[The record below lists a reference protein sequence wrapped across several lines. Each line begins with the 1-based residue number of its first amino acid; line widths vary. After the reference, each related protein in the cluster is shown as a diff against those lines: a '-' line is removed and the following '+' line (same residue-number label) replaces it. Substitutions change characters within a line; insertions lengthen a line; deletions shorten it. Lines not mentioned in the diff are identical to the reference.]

1 MWIIKEVCVVV
12 SIPQRVFLVL
22 FLVCFFTFSLTKKNF
37 SLMFLP
43 FSKACRILILQ
54 PGTEPAF
61 PSVCKYGVLT
71 SEPPRKPPPQ
81 QCTCLPPLVIKYNF
95 GLQALIQICFESSQ
109 SQVQYEMC
117 MERAHKQIIFHSTS
131 LHWQRLLEQVGSA
144 EPE

>member
-1 MWIIKEVCVVV
+1 
-12 SIPQRVFLVL
+12 
-22 FLVCFFTFSLTKKNF
+22 
-37 SLMFLP
+37 MFLP